1 MKILKK
7 IKELTKNIQEIV
19 NYLGKNSIFWS
30 TIFVFSMIL
39 LFYLIQGE
47 IYYNLKVGDLATK
60 DIILNKS
67 ISFID
72 YQETEKKKYE
82 TAQNVLPVF
91 DFQKNNST
99 ILIKQLEDVFKS
111 KNKNEKIPDDVFKV
125 FLKHS
130 FSAELM
136 DTISGII
143 LQIYQ
148 NPVVKNKKYLSN
160 FYQKGFIKRYI
171 EKNQEEI
178 SFDVFSVLDYPKD
191 VEAIAKIELK
201 KVKFLSNKEKEIL
214 AEFLVE
220 YCAPNL
226 TLNALETNYR
236 REKKMSE
243 VIPISYNLPKGYTIA
258 RKGDVL
264 NERQIAI
271 LNQMKKEKYFLNSF
285 NYYFGIFLL
294 AIISLIFLYKVIFEM
309 KIKFYGY
316 TQNSTFNLIIILNII
331 LIYIIYFLKYF
342 YEAIAESFS
351 SAPLK
356 YPEFWYLAIPFSL
369 GAFLLRVFS
378 SPILSLAFGIIF
390 SLFSSLI
397 YGHFS
402 FFFIFALTGTIIAI
416 LSYKHIKSRWDVTKI
431 GIFIGLGNIFSVF
444 CFSLIFENPFS
455 IDSSNLIEKIKALF
469 FIAFF
474 SFFGGLF
481 SSMLVSFLSPIIESF
496 SGIFSNLKLLEL
508 TSQNHPLLK
517 ELALKAPGTYQH
529 SIYLSVLAERASDS
543 INANSLLTKAG
554 ALFHDIGKIYKPEYF
569 VENQRDKNPHEEF
582 KPEISKDFISK
593 HITKGVEFAKKNKLP
608 RAVMD
613 AIMMHHGTKVMHY
626 FYHKAMDKPN
636 GASEELFRYQGIL
649 PDTKEMS
656 IIFLADSIEAASR
669 TIDEPDM
676 ENIKNLVERIVEE
689 SIKDGQ
695 LKNSDLSFKEIELI
709 KTAFEETLAS
719 MHHARIEYPNYDFNK
734 KEKNGNNHFQQDK
747 DKNKKK

>member
-1 MKILKK
+1 MKIPKK
-7 IKELTKNIQEIV
+7 YKELVEKVQKNSKR
-19 NYLGKNSIFWS
+19 LGKNPFFWS
-30 TIFVFSMIL
+30 AIFVFSMIF

-47 IYYNLKVGDLATK
+47 RYYNLKVGDLATK

-67 ISFID
+67 ISFTD

-91 DFQKNNST
+91 DFQKNKST
-99 ILIKQLEDVFKS
+99 TLIKQLEEVFKS
-111 KNKNEKIPDDVFKV
+111 KNKNENIPDDLFKV

-143 LQIYQ
+143 LQVYQ
-148 NPVVKNKKYLSN
+148 NPVVTNKKYLSS
-160 FYQKGFIKRYI
+160 FYQKGFIKRYT
-171 EKNQEEI
+171 EKNQEEV
-178 SFDVFSVLDYPKD
+178 SVDVFSVLEYPKD
-191 VEAIAKIELK
+191 IETIAKIELK
-201 KVKFLSNKEKEIL
+201 KAKFLSNKEKEIL
-214 AEFLVE
+214 SKFLVE
-220 YCAPNL
+220 YCTPNL
-226 TLNALETNYR
+226 TLNEQETNYR
-236 REKKMSE
+236 REKKMLE
-243 VIPISYNLPKGYTIA
+243 VMPISYNLPKGYTIA

-271 LNQMKKEKYFLNSF
+271 LNQIRKEKDFLNSF

-294 AIISLIFLYKVIFEM
+294 TIISLIFLYKVIFDM

-316 TQNSTFNLIIILNII
+316 TQNSTFNLIIILNI
-331 LIYIIYFLKYF
+331 LFIYIIYFLKYF
-342 YEAIAESFS
+342 YEAIAGSFS

-356 YPEFWYLAIPFSL
+356 HSEFWYLAVPFSL

-397 YGHFS
+397 FGHFS
-402 FFFIFALTGTIIAI
+402 FFFTFALTGTIIAI

-431 GIFIGLGNIFSVF
+431 GIFIGLGNIFSVL
-444 CFSLIFENPFS
+444 CFSLLFENPFS
-455 IDSSNLIEKIKALF
+455 IDTSNLLEKIKVLF

-481 SSMLVSFLSPIIESF
+481 SSMLVSFFSPIIESF
-496 SGIFSNLKLLEL
+496 SGIFSNLRLLEL

-529 SIYLSVLAERASDS
+529 SIHLSILAERAADA
-543 INANSLLTKAG
+543 INANSLLTKAA

-569 VENQRDKNPHEEF
+569 VENQRGKNPHENFE
-582 KPEISKDFISK
+582 PGISKIILSK

-608 RAVMD
+608 RAVLD

-626 FYHKAMDKPN
+626 FYHKAMDKSN
-636 GASEELFRYQGIL
+636 GATEDSFRYQGIL

-695 LKNSDLSFKEIELI
+695 LKNSDLSFKEIETI
-709 KTAFEETLAS
+709 KIAFLETLAS
-719 MHHARIEYPNYDFNK
+719 MYHARIDYPNYDFNK
-734 KEKNGNNHFQQDK
+734 KEENGNNNFK
-747 DKNKKK
+747 

>member
-7 IKELTKNIQEIV
+7 YKEFAEQIQKNSKH
-19 NYLGKNSIFWS
+19 LGKNPLFWS
-30 TIFVFSMIL
+30 AIFIFSLIF

-47 IYYNLKVGDLATK
+47 KYYNLKVGDLATK

-67 ISFID
+67 ISFKD
-72 YQETEKKKYE
+72 YQETEKKRYE
-82 TAQNVLPVF
+82 AVQNVLPVF
-91 DFQKNNST
+91 DFQKNKST
-99 ILIKQLEDVFKS
+99 FLIKQLEEVFKS
-111 KNKNEKIPDDVFKV
+111 KNKNEMIPDEVFKI
-125 FLKHS
+125 FSKNS
-130 FSAELM
+130 FSTELM

-143 LQIYQ
+143 LEVYQ
-148 NPVVKNKKYLSN
+148 NPIVSSKKYLSS

-171 EKNQEEI
+171 ETNQEEV
-178 SFDVFSVLDYPKD
+178 SVDVFSVLDYPKD
-191 VEAIAKIELK
+191 VEVIAKSELK
-201 KVKFLSNKEKEIL
+201 KVKFLTTKDKAIL

-220 YCAPNL
+220 YCTPNL
-226 TLNALETNYR
+226 TLNAVETNYR

-271 LNQMKKEKYFLNSF
+271 LNQIKKEKHSLNSF
-285 NYYFGIFLL
+285 NYYLGIFLL
-294 AIISLIFLYKVIFEM
+294 AIISLIFLYKIIFEM

-316 TQNSTFNLIIILNII
+316 TKNSTFNLIIILYII

-356 YPEFWYLAIPFSL
+356 YSEFWYLAIPFSL

-378 SPILSLAFGIIF
+378 SPIIAVGFGIIF
-390 SLFSSLI
+390 CIFSSLI
-397 YGHFS
+397 FSNFS
-402 FFFIFALTGTIIAI
+402 FFFPFALTATFIAI
-416 LSYKHIKSRWDVTKI
+416 LSYKQIRSRWDVTKI
-431 GIFIGLGNIFSVF
+431 GIFIGFGNIFSVL
-444 CFSLIFENPFS
+444 CFSLLFENPFLF
-455 IDSSNLIEKIKALF
+455 DTSNFIEEIKVLF
-469 FIAFF
+469 FITFF

-496 SGIFSNLKLLEL
+496 SGIYSNLRLLEL

-529 SIYLSVLAERASDS
+529 SINLSILAERASDA
-543 INANSLLTKAG
+543 IGANSLLAKVS

-569 VENQRDKNPHEEF
+569 VENQRGKNPHENIE
-582 KPEISKDFISK
+582 PGISKIILSK
-593 HITKGVEFAKKNKLP
+593 HITKGVDFAKKNKLP
-608 RAVMD
+608 RAIID

-626 FYHKAMDKPN
+626 FYHKAIDKSN
-636 GASEELFRYQGIL
+636 GATEDLFRYQGIL
-649 PDTKEMS
+649 PETKEMS
-656 IIFLADSIEAASR
+656 ILFLADSIEAASR

-676 ENIKNLVERIVEE
+676 ENITNLVERIVEE

-709 KTAFEETLAS
+709 KSAFIETLAS
-719 MHHARIEYPNYDFNK
+719 MYHARIDYPNYDFNK
-734 KEKNGNNHFQQDK
+734 KEENGNNHFKQNK
-747 DKNKKK
+747 DKNKEK